1 MSEKEIK
8 KIDEKGEE
16 KVSGGAD
23 LKKILEDTKIKSN
36 VDVLSIVTYGGPL
49 IRPFR
54 RPDDVIKKLKDKDKK
69 EKNPEDALATS
80 QPQDGE
86 KK

>member
-16 KVSGGAD
+16 KVSGG
-23 LKKILEDTKIKSN
+23 LKIDKKALKIWTDNAKKCPA
-36 VDVLSIVTYGGPL
+36 VTYGGPL
-49 IRPFR
+49 VRPFLR
-54 RPDDVIKKLKDKDKK
+54 HDDVIKKLKDKDKK

-80 QPQDGE
+80 QPQNEE

>member
-16 KVSGGAD
+16 KVSGGKKS
-23 LKKILEDTKIKSN
+23 LKDMKIN
-36 VDVLSIVTYGGPL
+36 PNFDVSSILTYGGPL
-49 IRPFR
+49 IRPVIH
-54 RPDDVIKKLKDKDKK
+54 PGDVIKKLKDKDKK